1 MNKKFKT
8 TDEFKTARTA
18 IEYYYDFEYGADEE
32 AIKKQV
38 NRVINNNFKKKDK
51 SETLHWG
58 DLTKLQR
65 DKLIFIYLKD
75 YLLKHITNSDKK
87 KRIENDINQ
96 YRKDALIHVSE
107 FIELNDTMIELIWN
121 GFENL
126 NGKDKETID
135 QLYEDYVD
143 KVNTFNEFNEKYSK
157 YNHKI
162 DVLDKEDW
170 INWNM
175 RNDGRQTRI
184 YDQIMS
190 KQSKKQE
197 EFYNNEDNPYY
208 REPDKIE
215 YLNVV
220 ILTIVKVLK
229 EKKIADID
237 LNLIHETLEFLY
249 NCGYEDFDYFLQ
261 PQSKISELSDEEREK
276 NEEYVKKYLEY
287 KKKFDNLDFYKSY
300 DKNTKYENI

>member
-1 MNKKFKT
+1 MAITKTKNGTYRLRIYIPEKARGYLGNCSNIYEKRFKT
-8 TDEFKTARTA
+8 
-18 IEYYYDFEYGADEE
+18 
-32 AIKKQV
+32 
-38 NRVINNNFKKKDK
+38 
-51 SETLHWG
+51 
-58 DLTKLQR
+58 
-65 DKLIFIYLKD
+65 
-75 YLLKHITNSDKK
+75 
-87 KRIENDINQ
+87 
-96 YRKDALIHVSE
+96 
-107 FIELNDTMIELIWN
+107 
-121 GFENL
+121 
-126 NGKDKETID
+126 
-135 QLYEDYVD
+135 
-143 KVNTFNEFNEKYSK
+143 
-157 YNHKI
+157 
-162 DVLDKEDW
+162 
-170 INWNM
+170 
-175 RNDGRQTRI
+175 
-184 YDQIMS
+184 
-190 KQSKKQE
+190 KQE